1 MHRKVIIVGGGIG
14 GLATARG
21 LLHMGWDVTLYEQA
35 QAFRPVGAGITLAPN
50 AVRALD
56 WLGLGAE
63 LRSRGMAHG
72 AAGIRDT
79 SGRWLMRTRV
89 EELEARYGVP
99 SFALHR
105 ADLHEMLVAGAAGAT
120 IVTGHTVTGVRNMS
134 EPVVTF
140 DGLDGPGED
149 AADLV
154 IGADGINSRTRTAL
168 FPRHPGPA
176 YAGYITWR
184 GLVPADAAPA
194 ASRAVGVT
202 ETWGRGQRFGIVPL
216 ADGQVYWFATAS
228 LPARSHT
235 HDTIRDLAARY
246 HDWHD
251 PILTLIE
258 ATPPQALLR
267 HDIYHLATPLPHY
280 QAGQIVLLGDAAH
293 ALTPDIGQGGC
304 LALED
309 AVTLINLMPSDVDVP
324 EALAAYERARKARTQ
339 RLVRI
344 SALWGRIAEWRNP
357 IAVRL
362 RNAAARLISASAF
375 LRMSDE
381 TLGWRPPP
389 ARLIL
394 QAEAMASR

>member
-1 MHRKVIIVGGGIG
+1 MNRKVIIVGGGIG

-35 QAFRPVGAGITLAPN
+35 QAFGPVGAGITLAPN

-72 AAGIRDT
+72 AAGIRHT

-89 EELEARYGVP
+89 EALEARFGVP

-120 IVTGHTVTGVRNMS
+120 IRTGHFVTGVRNTA
-134 EPVVTF
+134 EPVVTY
-140 DGLDGPGED
+140 DGRDGPGED

-154 IGADGINSRTRTAL
+154 VGADGIDSRVRTAL

-184 GLVPADAAPA
+184 GLVPADAAPT
-194 ASRAVGVT
+194 ASRTVGVT

-235 HDTIRDLAARY
+235 QDSIRDLAARY
-246 HDWHD
+246 RDWHD
-251 PILTLIE
+251 PIPALLE
-258 ATPPQALLR
+258 ATPTQALLR
-267 HDIYHLATPLPHY
+267 HDIYHLATPLPQYH
-280 QAGQIVLLGDAAH
+280 AGCIVLLGDAAH

-309 AVTLINLMPSDVDVP
+309 AVTLINLLPGDVNIP
-324 EALAAYERARKARTQ
+324 EALAAYERARKARAQ

-344 SALWGRIAEWRNP
+344 SAGWGRIAEWRNP

-362 RNAAARLISASAF
+362 RNALARLIPASAL

-389 ARLIL
+389 ARLTL
-394 QAEAMASR
+394 QAEATAS